1 MLSSLDTTC
10 IGAILLNAK
19 ISLKNMVIFM
29 YLRLFLVL
37 CVLASTSCALA
48 DTVKFGIFPSN
59 DPAKLQQ
66 VMEVLATYLH
76 EKTGDHIEIVV
87 TRDYEELLHRLE
99 DGSLDLAW
107 INTLNYIRAKTD
119 LPTIQYV
126 TTYVEKNEET
136 GVTLPFY
143 QSYIV
148 TLNNSGIKKIDE
160 ARNKR
165 FAYTDPD
172 STSGYAYPHM
182 LLHKMGIAPSK
193 YFKKVFFLKKHD
205 RVVQALLAGS
215 IDLGA
220 MSDGTYFTA
229 TRKNGERFTILA
241 KSDPIPL
248 DAIVANSKLSQEQV
262 LTYRKVLVEMP
273 EDHAFC
279 KAMRA
284 ILGWS
289 AAGFA
294 TRDDAF
300 YNSVREALQQ

>member
-1 MLSSLDTTC
+1 
-10 IGAILLNAK
+10 
-19 ISLKNMVIFM
+19 M
-29 YLRLFLVL
+29 YLRLILAL
-37 CVLASTSCALA
+37 CIFASTSCALA
-48 DTVKFGIFPSN
+48 DTVKLGIFPST

-76 EKTGDHIEIVV
+76 EKTGDNVTIVV
-87 TRDYEELLHRLE
+87 ARDYDELLQRLG
-99 DGSLDLAW
+99 DHSIDLAW
-107 INTLNYIRAKTD
+107 INTLNYIRAKND

-136 GVTLPFY
+136 GVALPFY

-148 TLNNSGIKKIDE
+148 TLNDSGIENLDQ

-165 FAYTDPD
+165 FAFTDPG

-182 LLHKMGIAPSK
+182 LLHNMGICPND

-229 TRKNGERFTILA
+229 TRKNGDRFTILA

-248 DAIVANSKLSQEQV
+248 DAIVADTELSQGQL
-262 LTYRKVLVEMP
+262 LTYRKALVEMP
-273 EDHAFC
+273 DDHAFC
-279 KAMRA
+279 KAMRE

-289 AAGFA
+289 AAGFE